1 MSMKRHIRAAHIQTY
16 RRPEGLNFNNDQGIP
31 ASIAGMKFNEK
42 LPSWE
47 GPNQM
52 KKCARIHLDLQ
63 SLHKAKHEELLDGFD
78 IISFY
83 K

>member
-31 ASIAGMKFNEK
+31 ASIANAKFNQE

-47 GPNQM
+47 GPNQT
-52 KKCARIHLDLQ
+52 KKCEGIHQDLQ
-63 SLHKAKHEELLDGFD
+63 SLHKAKCEELLDDFD